1 MIRRRTL
8 SLGFPSRCS
17 EAYLISSYGVKAEA
31 LQALTEALDRA
42 EVCKPDGFKR
52 YWVVRFWIVQKAKKP
67 SESEYIGA
75 VLQHSVL
82 GYARSVHARLQKT
95 RLFFTRPSVSFA
107 ALPGGHAD
115 RRSQPC
121 KRRRHRR
128 NEAVR
133 LRHLNERFNTM
144 GN

>member
-8 SLGFPSRCS
+8 SLGFPCS
-17 EAYLISSYGVKAEA
+17 EAYLIPSYGVKAEA

-52 YWVVRFWIVQKAKKP
+52 YWVVRFWIVQKVKKP
-67 SESEYIGA
+67 SDSEYIGA

-82 GYARSVHARLQKT
+82 GYARSVHARLQHA
-95 RLFFTRPSVSFA
+95 FFYTSVSFA
-107 ALPGGHAD
+107 AGGHAD

-133 LRHLNERFNTM
+133 LRHLNERFNAM
-144 GN
+144 GD